1 MIVYGIFVFRVAAVP
16 NAQGVAEACAQLL
29 ASSLDLSSFSFFQ
42 RSTAGEILT
51 FGNRQCA
58 ALARPQERSVVIIQN
73 GAKCHV
79 YSPAGAA
86 GPQDARLTLCVT
98 TDAEYPQRVA
108 FSLAAKAWDVYRTQ
122 ALAALPPC
130 PRACAKMPAD
140 INAQL
145 PALRD
150 LVTQYQDPVKADPIT
165 SMQKELDETKAV
177 LTEAMDELIKRGG
190 SLEELVDKSESLSY
204 QSKAFMKQS
213 KDMNSCCTLL

>member
-1 MIVYGIFVFRVAAVP
+1 MIVYGVFVFRVSVVQNVSGENEPA
-16 NAQGVAEACAQLL
+16 AQLL

-42 RSTAGEILT
+42 RSTASEIIV

-58 ALARPQERSVVIIQN
+58 AFARPQERSIVTIQN
-73 GAKCHV
+73 GSKCHV
-79 YSPAGAA
+79 IIPPSG
-86 GPQDARLTLCVT
+86 GSQDARMTVTVT

-108 FSLAAKAWDVYRTQ
+108 FSLAAKVWDAFRTNGMSG
-122 ALAALPPC
+122 LPPLGRTC
-130 PRACAKMPAD
+130 TKIPAD

-145 PALRD
+145 PALKA
-150 LVTQYQDPVKADPIT
+150 LVEKYQDPVKADPIT
-165 SMQKELDETKAV
+165 SMQKDLDDTKQV
-177 LTEAMDELIKRGG
+177 LTEAMEELIKRGG